1 MSIPNSDDN
10 AGSLSEEAA
19 EAALMASF
27 EDPAENANDDPNDDD
42 ADEGDD
48 GEQEQAANQDDD
60 ADDADDGEDSDD
72 DQEEGDDGDEQDQ
85 QAPAV
90 TDEAEVEVT
99 VNGETQKVTIGSLKR
114 LAGQEAAL
122 TQKSQEAD
130 LVGGRAAA
138 ALQAAIDAVTEDLTP
153 YADVDWMVLQQ
164 QLDPEEFAWHRENA
178 GKAQKRYD
186 KLVNAAQTFEQTVQG
201 RQTNETRR
209 QAQACIA
216 ELKADIPEWSDKLYS
231 DILAFGVKEGL
242 DEKDVAAITN
252 PKVVKLLRKAMLFDQ
267 GKAVATKKVR
277 NAPTKVLKGTARQD
291 STRTVNTQKA
301 ERRLATSGSDAD
313 AVAVLLGRWG

>member
-1 MSIPNSDDN
+1 
-10 AGSLSEEAA
+10 
-19 EAALMASF
+19 MASL
-27 EDPAENANDDPNDDD
+27 EDPADNANDDPNDDD
-42 ADEGDD
+42 ADDGDD
-48 GEQEQAANQDDD
+48 GEQEQAADQDED
-60 ADDADDGEDSDD
+60 ADDTDDGEEAD
-72 DQEEGDDGDEQDQ
+72 DQDEGDDGDEEAPP
-85 QAPAV
+85 APAV

-138 ALQAAIDAVTEDLTP
+138 ALQAAIEAVTEDLTP

-201 RQTNETRR
+201 RKTNETRR
-209 QAQACIA
+209 QAQACVA
-216 ELKADIPEWSDKLYS
+216 ELKNDIPEWSDKLYS

-242 DEKDVAAITN
+242 DEKDVTSITN
-252 PKVVKLLRKAMLFDQ
+252 PKVLKLLRKAMLFDQ

-291 STRTVNTQKA
+291 SGRTVNTQKA
-301 ERRLATSGSDAD
+301 ERRLASSGSDAD